1 MYTDL
6 ETIRQDLLYKQ
17 IINYIDITWQYN
29 IFCIMQVYF
38 IILLVQN
45 NVFKLLKYNVLTTVK

>member
-29 IFCIMQVYF
+29 IFCIMQVYV